1 MSGDTP
7 GHKGPMS
14 GRVAEVRVGLVCPYS
29 LGTPGGVQNHVRDL
43 AEELIGRGH
52 DVSVLVPVDD
62 ETAAPSYVVS
72 AGRAVGVP
80 YNGSVARVTFG
91 PRTAARVR
99 AWLHDGRFDVVHV
112 HEPTTPSASLLALW
126 YGTGPFVATFHTW
139 QVRSRAM
146 SAAAGLLRPAL
157 EKIDARIAVS
167 ETARSMMVQ
176 HVGGEAVVIPNGLYV
191 DRLAAG
197 RVRPEW
203 RGAVS
208 FLGRIDEPRKGLG
221 VLLSA
226 VPEIAARRP
235 DVPVL
240 VAGTGDTAEA
250 RRGLQGEH
258 RDRVRF
264 LGAIDDAAKADLLA
278 SSALYVAPHLG
289 GESFGIVLA
298 EAMAAGAPV
307 LASDLPAFRQ
317 VLDDGKA
324 GVLFEPGDAA
334 ALARETLAL
343 LADADRRTALSEAGR
358 DAVRRYDW
366 ARVTDEILAV
376 YDLVR

>member
-1 MSGDTP
+1 MRIG
-7 GHKGPMS
+7 
-14 GRVAEVRVGLVCPYS
+14 VVCPYS

-52 DVSVLVPVDD
+52 QVSVLSPVDD
-62 ETAAPSYVVS
+62 GELPPYVVS
-72 AGRAVGVP
+72 AGRAVRVP
-80 YNGSVARVTFG
+80 YNGSVARLTFG

-99 AWLHDGRFDVVHV
+99 TWLHDGKFDVVHV
-112 HEPTTPSASLLALW
+112 HEPTTPSASLLTLW
-126 YGTGPFVATFHTW
+126 AGDGPFVATFHTW

-176 HVGGEAVVIPNGLYV
+176 HLGGEAVVIPNGLYV

-197 RVRPEW
+197 RPRPGW
-203 RGAVS
+203 DGAIS

-221 VLLSA
+221 VLLAA
-226 VPEIAARRP
+226 VPALVEDHP
-235 DVPVL
+235 DLRVL
-240 VAGTGDTAEA
+240 VAGAGDAEDA
-250 RRGLQGEH
+250 SRAVLPAYREH
-258 RDRVRF
+258 VEF
-264 LGAIDDAAKADLLA
+264 LGPVDDVAKAELLA
-278 SSALYVAPHLG
+278 SSALYVAPHTG

-317 VLDDGKA
+317 VLDGGRLGTLFPA
-324 GVLFEPGDAA
+324 GDPSALAA
-334 ALARETLAL
+334 AASRL
-343 LADADRRTALSEAGR
+343 LADPALRAEHREAGR
-358 DAVRRYDW
+358 IAVRRYDW
-366 ARVTDEILAV
+366 SRVADDILAV
-376 YDLVR
+376 YALVT